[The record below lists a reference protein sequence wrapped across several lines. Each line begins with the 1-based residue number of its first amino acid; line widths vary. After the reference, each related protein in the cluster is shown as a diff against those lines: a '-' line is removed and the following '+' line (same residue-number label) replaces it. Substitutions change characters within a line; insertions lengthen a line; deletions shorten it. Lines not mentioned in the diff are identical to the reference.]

1 MGHLTTFFQ
10 SENLIWTK
18 LVSTYLGAVL
28 IKELLNCD
36 HSGRMSADR
45 RREQI
50 LRTAVDLF
58 SQRGFKGTTT
68 KEIAR
73 AAGVSEAI
81 IFRHFATKDELYGA
95 ILHSKSCKDGLH
107 KFPWEGNEVLQEA
120 LRQKDDFGV
129 FYNLALQAMTNQQ
142 QDEGFMRLL
151 FYSALEE
158 HELAERFFGEFVSQV
173 YGFIGE
179 YVRERQADGAMR
191 DIEPRIVVRAF
202 LGMLIHHSLNN
213 ILWDKRRSLLNI
225 SNDEAARNF
234 AEIVLRGVLK

>member
-1 MGHLTTFFQ
+1 MP
-10 SENLIWTK
+10 
-18 LVSTYLGAVL
+18 
-28 IKELLNCD
+28 
-36 HSGRMSADR
+36 ADR

-50 LRTAVDLF
+50 LQTAVNLF

-68 KEIAR
+68 KEIAK

-81 IFRHFATKDELYGA
+81 IFRHFANKEELYGA
-95 ILHSKSCKDGLH
+95 ILHSKSCRDGLH
-107 KFPWEGNEVLQEA
+107 KFPWESNQLLQEA
-120 LRQKDDFGV
+120 LRNKDDFGV

-158 HELAERFFGEFVSQV
+158 HELADRFFGEFVSQV

-179 YVRERQADGAMR
+179 YVRERQEDGAMR
-191 DIEPRIVVRAF
+191 DVNPRIVVRAF

-213 ILWDKRRSLLNI
+213 ILWDKQRRLLDI
-225 SNDEAARNF
+225 SNEEAARNF